1 MIYRFKDNHFN
12 KFVIKLNGF
21 KSIIYPTYING
32 DNQPQRCYIDYY
44 RQRGFIF
51 QKQFGDK
58 LTWNFCLI
66 FLYFRFNV
74 CVFQMLSK
82 EKY

>member
-1 MIYRFKDNHFN
+1 MIHRFKDNHFN
-12 KFVIKLNGF
+12 KFVIKLYGL
-21 KSIIYPTYING
+21 KSIGYPKYING
-32 DNQPQRCYIDYY
+32 DIQPQRCYNDYY

-51 QKQFGDK
+51 QKQFCDK

-66 FLYFRFNV
+66 FLYFRFHV

-82 EKY
+82 EEY

>member
-12 KFVIKLNGF
+12 KFVIKLYGF
-21 KSIIYPTYING
+21 KSIGYPKYING
-32 DNQPQRCYIDYY
+32 DIQPQRCYIDYY
-44 RQRGFIF
+44 QRGFIF
-51 QKQFGDK
+51 QKQFCDK
-58 LTWNFCLI
+58 LTWNFCLV

-74 CVFQMLSK
+74 RVFQMLSK

>member
-1 MIYRFKDNHFN
+1 MIYRFKNNCFN
-12 KFVIKLNGF
+12 KFVIKLYGF
-21 KSIIYPTYING
+21 KSIGLPKNING
-32 DNQPQRCYIDYY
+32 DIQSQRCYYDYY

-51 QKQFGDK
+51 QKQFCDK